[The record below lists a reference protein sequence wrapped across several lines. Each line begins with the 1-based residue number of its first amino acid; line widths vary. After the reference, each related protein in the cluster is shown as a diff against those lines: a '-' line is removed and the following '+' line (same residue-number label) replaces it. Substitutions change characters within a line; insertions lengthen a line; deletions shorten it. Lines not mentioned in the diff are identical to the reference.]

1 MADVLGTVLGV
12 VSLGLQV
19 GASISNYLDGV
30 QCRKEDMEYTTR
42 CCKSMN
48 SLLQQIKSLQ
58 YQLTGVNI
66 TAVREAMTTAEVEL
80 SILGN
85 FVEKI
90 RAGNNANSPNPVMK
104 RAKKQKTKLL
114 YPFQKDHLYRL
125 NAQLD
130 AANRALQAALLQ
142 VQLKLSIAH
151 GEELQGLKIGLDSLS
166 RGVSQM
172 HLAVQP
178 SAQKKYSNGMI
189 LNSTLNNIEK
199 KTANLPVASSQQETT
214 LVLEDLK
221 ELKMMLTSL
230 MSSCS
235 DGRAVL
241 PRLIS
246 KPAVLK
252 NFCDVAEVDSG
263 NAAADAANDSDRPFS
278 RSRSYPGFQCTCKPR
293 QVCRQRRQRIGLAFW
308 EQESL
313 IGNVHASWC
322 SFASVCTTLNDTW
335 SIGISTSTL
344 KAILPAAITFSMSA
358 TFGAGGFGISPSF
371 TYYPVRQKS
380 PALNVIRLLED
391 AFFHRE
397 WSEEECSGLI
407 QCGLKTLQ
415 ATFMAKT
422 SSPLEI
428 DNYGCSLLGAMSRI
442 AANRTWQGYR
452 NRVFAFLVDA
462 GVPRDRP
469 DQHGS
474 YPFHLYIYLSSTPL
488 DTLAQNVGAL
498 DILLPDDSVTPLILQ
513 DAKMPP
519 QNCDAEAMQAFRRA
533 SAISLKMRKAY
544 EGHLMGAIVRQNKTM
559 LLDSL
564 KKDTN
569 MSELSEMDPFGQK
582 MLNYLVG
589 WPEGLQI
596 MVEHYGLASLQLL
609 DQSQSTLLSSALS
622 WSGKTCIG
630 YSPQGCSDDCPCA
643 NAVDLLVKAGKHSSL
658 QFNLHDNWVNAML
671 GASAKARD
679 LIIDEL
685 KIRREELKHLGLMHL
700 TCDQIDRMD
709 LKKKT
714 VLDYY
719 TRQVLEALDAK
730 GVNVHPRCRTD
741 LHATEWHLGVTSNEP
756 SDKIWRKGA
765 SVYHILGYAKISG
778 YSIGACEL
786 ADSLYAKGFGD
797 IDLPDINEHDDE
809 EILEILEEDEG
820 DLESFEVLMVELDR
834 RWEELGCSLAEFYR
848 LHWIDR
854 MDEVL
859 RQMDE
864 RMLTAEEI
872 QNVKKLGIDLAVRP
886 EPFTREK
893 GSYEN
898 KGSVE
903 YWCQRMDALVA

>member
-90 RAGNNANSPNPVMK
+90 RAGNNANYPNPIMK

-142 VQLKLSIAH
+142 VQL
-151 GEELQGLKIGLDSLS
+151 
-166 RGVSQM
+166 
-172 HLAVQP
+172 
-178 SAQKKYSNGMI
+178 
-189 LNSTLNNIEK
+189 
-199 KTANLPVASSQQETT
+199 
-214 LVLEDLK
+214 
-221 ELKMMLTSL
+221 
-230 MSSCS
+230 
-235 DGRAVL
+235 
-241 PRLIS
+241 
-246 KPAVLK
+246 
-252 NFCDVAEVDSG
+252 
-263 NAAADAANDSDRPFS
+263 
-278 RSRSYPGFQCTCKPR
+278 
-293 QVCRQRRQRIGLAFW
+293 
-308 EQESL
+308 
-313 IGNVHASWC
+313 
-322 SFASVCTTLNDTW
+322 
-335 SIGISTSTL
+335 
-344 KAILPAAITFSMSA
+344 
-358 TFGAGGFGISPSF
+358 
-371 TYYPVRQKS
+371 
-380 PALNVIRLLED
+380 
-391 AFFHRE
+391 
-397 WSEEECSGLI
+397 
-407 QCGLKTLQ
+407 
-415 ATFMAKT
+415 
-422 SSPLEI
+422 
-428 DNYGCSLLGAMSRI
+428 
-442 AANRTWQGYR
+442 
-452 NRVFAFLVDA
+452 
-462 GVPRDRP
+462 
-469 DQHGS
+469 
-474 YPFHLYIYLSSTPL
+474 YPFHLYIYLSLTPL

-559 LLDSL
+559 LLDIL
-564 KKDTN
+564 KKDAN
-569 MSELSEMDPFGQK
+569 MSELSEMDPYGQK

-596 MVEHYGLASLQLL
+596 MVEHCGLASLQLL

-622 WSGKTCIG
+622 WSGKICIG

-643 NAVDLLVKAGKHSSL
+643 NAVDLLVKAGKDSSL

-671 GASAKARD
+671 GASVKARD

-797 IDLPDINEHDDE
+797 IDLPDINGLAPLAVNNFAKDNSSFHLLHRFLERYGVLMPTFDPRDICNCGCSVGGCSPYNSMWKTALENYKRSVYAGDTVHMMNFVRERTLEMEATFDFPRHIKQTWLRACTFAMLPLRHTCCCDGFQEHDDE
-809 EILEILEEDEG
+809 GILEILEEDEG

-864 RMLTAEEI
+864 RMLTAEDI
-872 QNVKKLGIDLAVRP
+872 QNVKKLGIDLAVQP

-898 KGSVE
+898 KGSGVLVSADGCVGCVRATMELYYSVE
-903 YWCQRMDALVA
+903 IQVFPIMVSKAK

>member
-142 VQLKLSIAH
+142 VQL
-151 GEELQGLKIGLDSLS
+151 
-166 RGVSQM
+166 
-172 HLAVQP
+172 
-178 SAQKKYSNGMI
+178 
-189 LNSTLNNIEK
+189 
-199 KTANLPVASSQQETT
+199 
-214 LVLEDLK
+214 
-221 ELKMMLTSL
+221 
-230 MSSCS
+230 
-235 DGRAVL
+235 
-241 PRLIS
+241 
-246 KPAVLK
+246 
-252 NFCDVAEVDSG
+252 
-263 NAAADAANDSDRPFS
+263 
-278 RSRSYPGFQCTCKPR
+278 
-293 QVCRQRRQRIGLAFW
+293 
-308 EQESL
+308 
-313 IGNVHASWC
+313 
-322 SFASVCTTLNDTW
+322 
-335 SIGISTSTL
+335 
-344 KAILPAAITFSMSA
+344 
-358 TFGAGGFGISPSF
+358 
-371 TYYPVRQKS
+371 
-380 PALNVIRLLED
+380 
-391 AFFHRE
+391 
-397 WSEEECSGLI
+397 
-407 QCGLKTLQ
+407 
-415 ATFMAKT
+415 
-422 SSPLEI
+422 
-428 DNYGCSLLGAMSRI
+428 
-442 AANRTWQGYR
+442 
-452 NRVFAFLVDA
+452 
-462 GVPRDRP
+462 
-469 DQHGS
+469 

-797 IDLPDINEHDDE
+797 IDLPDIN
-809 EILEILEEDEG
+809 
-820 DLESFEVLMVELDR
+820 
-834 RWEELGCSLAEFYR
+834 A
-848 LHWIDR
+848 
-854 MDEVL
+854 
-859 RQMDE
+859 
-864 RMLTAEEI
+864 
-872 QNVKKLGIDLAVRP
+872 
-886 EPFTREK
+886 
-893 GSYEN
+893 
-898 KGSVE
+898 
-903 YWCQRMDALVA
+903 